1 MSVYVKNEKNL
12 VTIYKERYEYKS
24 ALKDLYKLE
33 DKNDLKFSDSRVPGH
48 FRKFFVEEANEL
60 NIPLNILFEFRNHIA
75 HGKAFQ
81 FHAEKFGS
89 SAGNSNFKGL
99 KKDQNIYQTYENV
112 HDYIKKQGLGD
123 DIFSRHVIQHF
134 IKKTEEFFKE
144 FKEKKRTG
152 IIF

>member
-1 MSVYVKNEKNL
+1 MSVYFKNEKNL

-144 FKEKKRTG
+144 FKEKNG
-152 IIF
+152 LE